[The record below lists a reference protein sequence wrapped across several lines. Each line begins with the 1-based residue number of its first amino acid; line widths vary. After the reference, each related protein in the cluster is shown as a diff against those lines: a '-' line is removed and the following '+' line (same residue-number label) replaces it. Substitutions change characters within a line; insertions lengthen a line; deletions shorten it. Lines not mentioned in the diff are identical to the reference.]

1 MKIGIFEY
9 KAKKGLIRATVSL
22 YDDTVDVKITGD
34 FMIFPEEIIWD
45 LENSLRGVKADA
57 NLISKKVED
66 ILSGATMIGC
76 TVDDFKKTII
86 GALREVL
93 P

>member
-1 MKIGIFEY
+1 MKIGIYEY

-22 YDDTVDVKITGD
+22 FDDSIEVKITGD
-34 FMIFPEEIIWD
+34 FLIFPEDMVWE
-45 LENSLRGVKADA
+45 LENSLRGIKPEEE
-57 NLISKKVED
+57 LISRKVEEV
-66 ILSGATMIGC
+66 LSNATMIGC

-86 GALREVL
+86 GALREVV